1 MLLSYLNELWIHIF
15 VITLLKSRG
24 FSSNKLKQR
33 LVACIKFWIIISI
46 RKKLLIHGRLRA
58 HANFCQGKV
67 PVKNELSIELK
78 LPLKYFYNVSKH
90 FRICFKYF
98 HDETW
103 LLRYYSNTEET
114 LNCINFPNT
123 CFKLE
128 RVNNINK
135 IAPTLCSCYHHGN
148 RLTQPLQV
156 FIKWIPIEKRKS
168 WQGNAKKRRNSRR
181 RN

>member
-46 RKKLLIHGRLRA
+46 RKKLLIMVDCA
-58 HANFCQGKV
+58 HTLTSVKV
-67 PVKNELSIELK
+67 SSCKKWIIYRTE

-148 RLTQPLQV
+148 SLTQPLQV

-168 WQGNAKKRRNSRR
+168 WQGNAKKRRNLRW